1 MYRIN
6 RNTAPTKEEKVAQ
19 KISNLVCDFTLD
31 LEAVGYYMA
40 TAIPY
45 LAYNRALEILESA
58 RYNKEVAEYYKQ
70 GGSYDNKLF

>member
-45 LAYNRALEILESA
+45 LSYNRALEILESA

>member
-1 MYRIN
+1 MRRSMRQI
-6 RNTAPTKEEKVAQ
+6 TTKEEKVAQ

-45 LAYNRALEILESA
+45 LTYNRALEILEAA

-70 GGSYDNKLF
+70 GGSYDNRLF

>member
-6 RNTAPTKEEKVAQ
+6 RNTTPTKEEKAAQ
-19 KISNLVCDFTLD
+19 KISTIVSDFSLD
-31 LEAVGYYMA
+31 LEAIGYYMA

-45 LAYNRALEILESA
+45 VTYSRAVEVLESA

-70 GGSYDNKLF
+70 GGYYDDRLF

>member
-6 RNTAPTKEEKVAQ
+6 RNTTATKEEKVAQ
-19 KISNLVCDFTLD
+19 KISNLVCDFSLD

-45 LAYNRALEILESA
+45 LTYNRALEVLESA
-58 RYNKEVAEYYKQ
+58 RYNKEVAEYYQQ
-70 GGSYDNKLF
+70 GGSYDNSLF